1 LIPCDYEIFSIFTC
15 IVHRQ
20 VEFYQKDLKINKD
33 ISLFFVIILVDIY
46 TMPMQIPENY
56 TLTILGAG
64 VMGSAILSA
73 ILKSKPT
80 PFPGKIYCCTGSES
94 SSKSLKETYGD
105 AITTTFGAANIGP
118 VKEADIIILGCKPFM
133 CETIISQVKD
143 ALDEKK
149 IIISLLAGWT
159 IDQLRNGTGTEYIA
173 RVMTNTPAK
182 YGCGTAVVSFSS
194 GLQGDSFKD
203 IRDAVMAIVDTVGM
217 ALELPEKNMD
227 AATSLVGSGPAFV
240 LLMMQALAE
249 GGVRMGIPYEIS
261 KKCAAKVMEGTAKM
275 VMESGQHPEAL
286 KSMVCTPGGTT
297 IGGLMILED
306 KGVRGAISRSVEE
319 AAEIAAKLGKK

>member
-1 LIPCDYEIFSIFTC
+1 M
-15 IVHRQ
+15 
-20 VEFYQKDLKINKD
+20 
-33 ISLFFVIILVDIY
+33 SL
-46 TMPMQIPENY
+46 PKNY

-64 VMGSAILSA
+64 VMGSAVLSA

-80 PFPGKIYCCTGSES
+80 PFPSKIYCCTGSS
-94 SSKSLKETYGD
+94 ASADRLQSTYGD
-105 AITTTFGAANIGP
+105 AISTSYGKDNAEA
-118 VKEADIIILGCKPFM
+118 VKKADIIILGCKPFL
-133 CETIISQVKD
+133 CQAVIDSVQD
-143 ALDEKK
+143 ALNDKQ
-149 IIISLLAGWT
+149 IVISLLAGWT
-159 IDQLRNGTGTEYIA
+159 IDQLSSAMGNPNIA

-182 YGCGTAVVSFSS
+182 YGCGTAIVSFAPV
-194 GLQGDSFKD
+194 LQGSEFAAT
-203 IRDAVMAIVDTVGM
+203 RDAVMALVDTVGM

-249 GGVRMGIPYEIS
+249 GGVRMGIPYEVA

-275 VMESGQHPEAL
+275 VQESGEHPEAL

-297 IGGLMILED
+297 IGGLMVLED

-319 AAEIAAKLGKK
+319 AADIAAKLGKKK

>member
-1 LIPCDYEIFSIFTC
+1 M
-15 IVHRQ
+15 
-20 VEFYQKDLKINKD
+20 
-33 ISLFFVIILVDIY
+33 SL
-46 TMPMQIPENY
+46 PESY

-64 VMGSAILSA
+64 VMGSAVLSA

-80 PFPGKIYCCTGSES
+80 PFPGKIYCCTGSQASAER
-94 SSKSLKETYGD
+94 LQTTYGD
-105 AITTTFGAANIGP
+105 SIYTTYGADNIEP
-118 VKEADIIILGCKPFM
+118 VRNADLIILGCKPYM
-133 CETIISQVKD
+133 CQSIIDDVKE
-143 ALDEKK
+143 ALNDKK
-149 IIISLLAGWT
+149 IVISLLAGWT
-159 IDQLRNGTGTEYIA
+159 IEQISVGMGTPFIA

-182 YGCGTAVVSFSS
+182 YGCGTAIVSFSP
-194 GLQGDSFKD
+194 GLQGSQFEE
-203 IRDAVMAIVDTVGM
+203 IRKAVMALVDTVGM

-249 GGVRMGIPYEIS
+249 GGVRMGIPYEVS

-319 AAEIAAKLGKK
+319 AADIAARLGKK

>member
-1 LIPCDYEIFSIFTC
+1 M
-15 IVHRQ
+15 
-20 VEFYQKDLKINKD
+20 
-33 ISLFFVIILVDIY
+33 SL
-46 TMPMQIPENY
+46 PENY

-64 VMGSAILSA
+64 VMGSAVLSA

-80 PFPGKIYCCTGSES
+80 PFPGKIYCCTGSSASAERLQ
-94 SSKSLKETYGD
+94 KTYGD
-105 AITTTFGAANIGP
+105 SIITSYGENNIEP
-118 VKEADIIILGCKPFM
+118 VRKADLIILGCKPYM
-133 CETIISQVKD
+133 CQTILDSVKD
-143 ALDEKK
+143 GLNENQ
-149 IIISLLAGWT
+149 IVISLLAGWT
-159 IDQLRNGTGTEYIA
+159 ISQLTNGMGTQYIA

-182 YGCGTAVVSFSS
+182 YGCGTAIVSFSQ
-194 GLQGDSFKD
+194 GLQGSKFEKT
-203 IRDAVMAIVDTVGM
+203 RAAVMKLVDTVGM

-249 GGVRMGIPYEIS
+249 GGVRMGIPYEVS

-297 IGGLMILED
+297 IGGLMVLED

-319 AAEIAAKLGKK
+319 AANIATNLGKK

>member
-1 LIPCDYEIFSIFTC
+1 MS
-15 IVHRQ
+15 
-20 VEFYQKDLKINKD
+20 
-33 ISLFFVIILVDIY
+33 
-46 TMPMQIPENY
+46 IPENY

-64 VMGSAILSA
+64 VMGSAVLSA
-73 ILKSKPT
+73 VIKSKPS
-80 PFPGKIYCCTGSES
+80 PYPGKIYCCTGSETS
-94 SSKSLKETYGD
+94 AKRLKETYGD
-105 AITTTFGAANIGP
+105 AIITTHGSNNIEP
-118 VKEADIIILGCKPFM
+118 VKEADVIILGCKPFM
-133 CETIISQVKD
+133 CQTIVNQVKE
-143 ALDEKK
+143 ALNEKK

-159 IDQLRNGTGTEYIA
+159 IDQLSNVTGTQYIA

-182 YGCGTAVVSFSS
+182 YGCGTAIVSFSS
-194 GLQGDSFKD
+194 GVQGDKYKN
-203 IRDAVMAIVDTVGM
+203 IRDAIMAIVDTVGM

-249 GGVRMGIPYEIS
+249 GGVRMGIPYEVA

-297 IGGLMILED
+297 IGGLMVLED

-319 AAEIAAKLGKK
+319 AAEIASRLGKK

>member
-1 LIPCDYEIFSIFTC
+1 MS
-15 IVHRQ
+15 
-20 VEFYQKDLKINKD
+20 
-33 ISLFFVIILVDIY
+33 
-46 TMPMQIPENY
+46 IPENY

-64 VMGSAILSA
+64 VMGSAVLSA
-73 ILKSKPT
+73 VIKSKPS
-80 PFPGKIYCCTGSES
+80 PYPGKIYCCTGSETS
-94 SSKSLKETYGD
+94 AKRLKETYGD
-105 AITTTFGAANIGP
+105 AIITTYGSNNIEP
-118 VKEADIIILGCKPFM
+118 VKEADVIILGCKPFM
-133 CETIISQVKD
+133 CQTIVNQVKE
-143 ALDEKK
+143 ALNEKK

-159 IDQLRNGTGTEYIA
+159 IDQLSNVTGTQYIA

-182 YGCGTAVVSFSS
+182 YGCGTAIVSFSS
-194 GLQGDSFKD
+194 GVQGDKYKN
-203 IRDAVMAIVDTVGM
+203 IRDAIMAIVDTVGM

-249 GGVRMGIPYEIS
+249 GGVRMGIPYEVA

-297 IGGLMILED
+297 IGGLMVLED

-319 AAEIAAKLGKK
+319 AAEIASRLGKK